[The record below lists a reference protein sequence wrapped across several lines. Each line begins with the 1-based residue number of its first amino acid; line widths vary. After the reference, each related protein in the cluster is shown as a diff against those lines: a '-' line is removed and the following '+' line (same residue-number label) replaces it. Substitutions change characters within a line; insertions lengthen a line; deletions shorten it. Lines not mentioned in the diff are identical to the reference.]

1 MSRPQA
7 ETEEGV
13 EFLLV
18 LGVEEGMWFEEGIEG
33 RVELGVVEVMVL
45 HEKEEALEG

>member
-18 LGVEEGMWFEEGIEG
+18 LVVEEGMWFEVGLEG
-33 RVELGVVEVMVL
+33 RVELGRVEVMVL
-45 HEKEEALEG
+45 HEKVEALDG